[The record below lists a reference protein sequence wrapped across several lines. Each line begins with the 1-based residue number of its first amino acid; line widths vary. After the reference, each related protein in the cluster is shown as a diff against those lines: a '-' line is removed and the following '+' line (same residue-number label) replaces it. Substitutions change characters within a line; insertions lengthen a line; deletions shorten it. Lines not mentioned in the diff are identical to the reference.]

1 MKNIKRLKNGII
13 SVKIGNKTE
22 YFTESQYKSYLEGQ
36 KAIKRGENIIY
47 FVIIIVFVILVL
59 TGVISNDLN

>member
-1 MKNIKRLKNGII
+1 MEKPQKLRNGLI
-13 SVKIGNKTE
+13 SVQIGNKNELFTPKQYEE
-22 YFTESQYKSYLEGQ
+22 YVKGQ
-36 KAIKRGENIIY
+36 KIIKRGEKIIY